1 MSNLILEEIILL
13 KNQKEL
19 YLIKDE
25 EGVFLYRKE
34 KVRKY
39 SVTLVCRRTCCQKRL
54 KMNPIHNVR

>member
-25 EGVFLYRKE
+25 EGVFLYRK
-34 KVRKY
+34 KKY
-39 SVTLVCRRTCCQKRL
+39 SNTQLYLYVEERVAG
-54 KMNPIHNVR
+54 NV